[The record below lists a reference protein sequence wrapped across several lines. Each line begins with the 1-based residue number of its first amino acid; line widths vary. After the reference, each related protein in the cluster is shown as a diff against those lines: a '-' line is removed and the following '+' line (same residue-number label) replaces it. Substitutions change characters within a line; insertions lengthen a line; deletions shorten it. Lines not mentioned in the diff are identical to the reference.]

1 METWVYETL
10 FAAKN
15 IDHFEVA
22 SELVDFR
29 VEPLVDQDIVEYSLS
44 RPLTDAKVVETMN
57 SPWVFTKGFDWIT

>member
-29 VEPLVDQDIVEYSLS
+29 VEPLVDQDIFEYPN
-44 RPLTDAKVVETMN
+44 RCKGGGDNE
-57 SPWVFTKGFDWIT
+57 FTLGFH